1 MKDISRSP
9 PAVHRKRVI
18 RGNALRHSS
27 ASSKTSSARRSR
39 GTTLWSTAARSPP
52 HASREVSFHAHGAP
66 ATAAAN
72 AHPPRGVTPLF
83 SASVTRP
90 APVPTSTF
98 TRKSRPTRSVSS
110 HPPAPERPSKRHG
123 ATRLSTASSS
133 PMARAAS
140 PAARMRSAAAARAE
154 APPSARA
161 ALAVSA
167 SSELILASS
176 SLAAALA
183 TSAPISPPLRWSRS
197 MAPLAAVRS
206 DSSLRMCAL
215 RSARASRT
223 PRRVDKPA
231 TRRASTSASVAIFL
245 RKNSSLASAAMS
257 ASLATSR
264 ECSTLDA
271 VLSSAALACAS
282 ESATARSVMS
292 LWPVCSSF
300 AASWHSFFKAL
311 PAR

>member
-1 MKDISRSP
+1 
-9 PAVHRKRVI
+9 
-18 RGNALRHSS
+18 
-27 ASSKTSSARRSR
+27 
-39 GTTLWSTAARSPP
+39 
-52 HASREVSFHAHGAP
+52 
-66 ATAAAN
+66 
-72 AHPPRGVTPLF
+72 
-83 SASVTRP
+83 
-90 APVPTSTF
+90 
-98 TRKSRPTRSVSS
+98 
-110 HPPAPERPSKRHG
+110 
-123 ATRLSTASSS
+123 
-133 PMARAAS
+133 
-140 PAARMRSAAAARAE
+140 MRSAAAARAE

-300 AASWHSFFKAL
+300 AASWHSFFIAL
-311 PAR
+311 PARWSASTWLGSSDAARRTNGGCAASTSTLNLSTSRAYCERASDMCS